1 MKIFKGN
8 ESDYQ
13 SLDLDNIDGDYEDID
28 PEGDK
33 LERDFLEDNKRIVKQ
48 VKEKPIR
55 NKKVNDREQSLP

>member
-8 ESDYQ
+8 ESDYR